1 MAGGAAEPTEN
12 TASASGEILSLPRR
26 IWLLFIAASVGGISA
41 LDRQVLTMLVE
52 PIKGEFQLTDQQMGL
67 LTGIAFAV
75 TYVIAAIP
83 AARLADRWSRRGVV
97 AIALTVWSG
106 MTILCGVA
114 ANYVQLFLARVGVG
128 LGEAGGS
135 APMQAIL
142 ADNFPRRQRGLA
154 MSVYLVGSSLGVGL
168 GLTFTGWALTEYG
181 WRWAIIFAGIP
192 GLILAPLILLTVR
205 DVRAKR
211 AKGAG
216 QDNDEQESFGQTL
229 LTLWRIR
236 SLPAMMLGTTLMALI
251 GMGLQAWIPA
261 FFIRTHGL
269 DPLEIGAKLGAA
281 LMVGSFIGRL
291 AGGPLAE
298 FLGRWDLRLYLWTPI
313 VTGAL
318 AVSLIFAALRSPPDI
333 AFTLLGI
340 QTFLTGLF
348 AAPMLYIATTLAPV
362 HARATSAAMAMF
374 AINLIGLGAGPW
386 LVGALSD
393 LLRPEFGEES
403 LRMALT
409 FALLVYIPAA
419 LSFWLA
425 SRSFREDHAAAT
437 SED

>member
-1 MAGGAAEPTEN
+1 MATVNSEDADNGQLLP
-12 TASASGEILSLPRR
+12 LPRR

-52 PIKGEFQLTDQQMGL
+52 PIKGEFQLSDQQLGL
-67 LTGIAFAV
+67 LTGVAFAV
-75 TYVIAAIP
+75 TYVIVAIP

-106 MTILCGVA
+106 MTILCGAA

-192 GLILAPLILLTVR
+192 GLILAPLILFTVR
-205 DVRAKR
+205 EVRAKR
-211 AKGAG
+211 SSAKG
-216 QDNDEQESFGQTL
+216 DEREESFGQTL

-236 SLPAMMLGTTLMALI
+236 SLPTMMLGTTLMALI

-298 FLGRWDLRLYLWTPI
+298 LLGRWDLRLYLWTPML
-313 VTGAL
+313 TGAL
-318 AVSLIFAALRSPPDI
+318 AITLIYAALNSPPDL

-340 QTFLTGLF
+340 QTLLTGLF

-362 HARATSAAMAMF
+362 HARATSAALAMF

-393 LLRPEFGEES
+393 WLRPEYGEES

-409 FALLVYIPAA
+409 LALLVYVPAA
-419 LSFWLA
+419 ISFWLA
-425 SRSFREDHAAAT
+425 SRSFRQDHATAT
-437 SED
+437 EED